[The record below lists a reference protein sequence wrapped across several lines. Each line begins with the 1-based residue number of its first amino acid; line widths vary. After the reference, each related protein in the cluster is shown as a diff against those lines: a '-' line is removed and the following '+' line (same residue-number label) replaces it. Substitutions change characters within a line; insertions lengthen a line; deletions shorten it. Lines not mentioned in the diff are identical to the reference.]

1 MRFRPRS
8 VVRRSPAKLWV
19 RPSYGHVSS
28 TLIGAPLISLWL
40 LVLLTDTTAAL
51 AQDTDDT
58 SNQFWFAYQY
68 ERRLGEHSRFSG
80 SLGLEELLSSGLLL
94 GDWSRYYLTGAASY
108 DLNSRLRLAGGL
120 GFYQTFQPEIE
131 NTFEL
136 RLWQQATVYWPD
148 VHGPWRRFVLTHR
161 FKLEERFSHTT
172 DWGLALRFRY
182 RLATSIPLN
191 THDLESGSFFLP
203 LSVELFADVGE
214 EAPEFFAATNRLSA
228 GIGYVTNKRWTIDL
242 RYVRQR
248 SRDTLTDTFDTTDH
262 IIYFSA
268 RTSVRIKDL
277 LKSH

>member
-1 MRFRPRS
+1 VILLAAFA
-8 VVRRSPAKLWV
+8 VPAA
-19 RPSYGHVSS
+19 G
-28 TLIGAPLISLWL
+28 
-40 LVLLTDTTAAL
+40 
-51 AQDTDDT
+51 QDTGDT

-94 GDWSRYYLTGAASY
+94 GDWSRLYLTGAASY
-108 DLNSRLRLAGGL
+108 DLTGYLRLAGGL
-120 GFYQTFQPEIE
+120 GLYQTFQPEFE
-131 NTFEL
+131 NTFEV
-136 RLWQQATVYWPD
+136 RLWQQATMYWPD

-161 FKLEERFSHTT
+161 LKLEERFSHAT

-191 THDLESGSFFLP
+191 THDLETRSFFLP

-214 EAPEFFAATNRLSA
+214 EVPEFFAATNRLSA
-228 GIGYVTNKRWTIDL
+228 GIGYVMSERWTLDL
-242 RYVRQR
+242 RYVRQS

>member
-1 MRFRPRS
+1 VILLAAFA
-8 VVRRSPAKLWV
+8 VPAA
-19 RPSYGHVSS
+19 G
-28 TLIGAPLISLWL
+28 
-40 LVLLTDTTAAL
+40 
-51 AQDTDDT
+51 QDTGDT

-94 GDWSRYYLTGAASY
+94 GDWSRLYLTGAASY
-108 DLNSRLRLAGGL
+108 DLTGYLRLAGGL
-120 GFYQTFQPEIE
+120 GLYQTFQPEFE
-131 NTFEL
+131 NTFEV

-161 FKLEERFSHTT
+161 LKLEERFSHAT

-191 THDLESGSFFLP
+191 THDL
-203 LSVELFADVGE
+203 A
-214 EAPEFFAATNRLSA
+214 A
-228 GIGYVTNKRWTIDL
+228 GIGYVMSERWTLDL
-242 RYVRQR
+242 RYVRQS

>member
-1 MRFRPRS
+1 MGSRHRYFH
-8 VVRRSPAKLWV
+8 RSPAVVQLTRPRRFCCSRFTQPTFIFLWLFI
-19 RPSYGHVSS
+19 SVS
-28 TLIGAPLISLWL
+28 GAP
-40 LVLLTDTTAAL
+40 TAS
-51 AQDTDDT
+51 AQETDDT

-108 DLNSRLRLAGGL
+108 DLTRYLRLGGGL
-120 GFYQTFQPEIE
+120 GLYQTFQPEAD
-131 NTFEL
+131 NNFEV

-148 VHGPWRRFVLTHR
+148 VHGPWRRFVLMHR
-161 FKLEERFSHTT
+161 LKLEERFSNTT

-182 RLATSIPLN
+182 RLSTSIPLN
-191 THDLESGSFFLP
+191 THDLETRSFFLP

-214 EAPEFFAATNRLSA
+214 EVPEFFAATNRLSA
-228 GIGYVTNKRWTIDL
+228 GIGYVMSERWTLDL
-242 RYVRQR
+242 RYVRQS
-248 SRDTLTDTFDTTDH
+248 SRDTLTDTFNTTDH